1 MGLRC
6 AIPKGRPMEDL
17 LPYFEAL
24 GGARAWR
31 DVSRKLILVDEELDI
46 TFFLAKSMDVPT
58 YVEYGAA
65 DIGIA
70 GKDVLLEHD
79 KRVVELLDL
88 RLSQCEL
95 IVAVPDDSGVQKVTD
110 LHFNSRVATKYP
122 RVAEAFFNSKGIQVE
137 IIPMNGSIELAPLV
151 GLADAILDV
160 TQTGRTLRENGLR
173 IVGSVA
179 KSSLRLI
186 ANPVSYKVEFARIR
200 ELVDKMRRL
209 VEAEVQ
215 VS

>member
-1 MGLRC
+1 M
-6 AIPKGRPMEDL
+6 KEL

-24 GGARAWR
+24 GGAKAWS
-31 DVSRKLILVDEELDI
+31 DVSRKLTLVDEDLDI

-79 KRVVELLDL
+79 KHVVELLDL
-88 RLSQCEL
+88 KLSKCEL
-95 IVAVPDDSGVQKVTD
+95 VVAVPDDSPVQKVTD

-122 RVAEAFFNSKGIQVE
+122 RIAEEFFNRKGIQVE
-137 IIPMNGSIELAPLV
+137 LIPMNGSIELAPLV
-151 GLADAILDV
+151 GLADAIVDV
-160 TQTGRTLRENGLR
+160 TETGTTLRENGLR

-179 KSSLRLI
+179 QSSLRLI
-186 ANPVSYKVEFARIR
+186 ANPVSYKVAFGRIR
-200 ELVDKMRRL
+200 DLVDKMRRL
-209 VEAEVQ
+209 VEAEVKA
-215 VS
+215 S

>member
-1 MGLRC
+1 M
-6 AIPKGRPMEDL
+6 
-17 LPYFEAL
+17 
-24 GGARAWR
+24 
-31 DVSRKLILVDEELDI
+31 
-46 TFFLAKSMDVPT
+46 
-58 YVEYGAA
+58 
-65 DIGIA
+65 
-70 GKDVLLEHD
+70 LEHD

-122 RVAEAFFNSKGIQVE
+122 RVAEEFFNSKGIQVE